1 MAHPTFPTPNSDT
14 IKLPE
19 PKLANI
25 STELILYFVFMK
37 LLIIEDEPQL
47 LKSLEDFASEERF
60 IYDSATRFQSAM
72 ERISLYNYDC
82 IILDINLPD
91 GSGFDLLETLY
102 EGGKTDGV
110 IILSAR
116 DSLDDKLK
124 GLGLG
129 ADDYLTKPFYFSEL
143 NARIKAIIRRKQFK
157 TNKLVHFANLV
168 IEPDQYLVGVNDLEN
183 HILFTKKEYAIL
195 TYLIN
200 NHKRVISKVSL
211 AEYIWG
217 DYVDEAQSFDFLF
230 SQIRNLKRKLKDAGA
245 EVEINNIYGVG
256 YQIKAL

>member
-1 MAHPTFPTPNSDT
+1 
-14 IKLPE
+14 
-19 PKLANI
+19 
-25 STELILYFVFMK
+25 MK
-37 LLIIEDEPQL
+37 LLIVEDEPQL
-47 LKSLEDFASEERF
+47 LKSLEDFASEEGF
-60 IYDSATRFQSAM
+60 IYDSATELQSAT

-91 GSGFDLLETLY
+91 GSGFDLLDTLY
-102 EGGKTDGV
+102 KEGKTDGV

-116 DSLDDKLK
+116 NSLDDKLK

-157 TNKLVHFANLV
+157 TNKLVRFANLV

-183 HILFTKKEYAIL
+183 LISFTKKEYAIL
-195 TYLIN
+195 THLIN

-230 SQIRNLKRKLKDAGA
+230 SQIRNLKRKLKVAGA
-245 EVEINNIYGVG
+245 QIEINNIYGVG

>member
-1 MAHPTFPTPNSDT
+1 
-14 IKLPE
+14 
-19 PKLANI
+19 
-25 STELILYFVFMK
+25 LY
-37 LLIIEDEPQL
+37 D
-47 LKSLEDFASEERF
+47 
-60 IYDSATRFQSAM
+60 
-72 ERISLYNYDC
+72 YDC

-91 GSGFDLLETLY
+91 GNGFDLLEMLHKK
-102 EGGKTDGV
+102 EKTDGV

-157 TNKLVHFANLV
+157 TNKLVHFANMIIDL
-168 IEPDQYLVGVNDLEN
+168 DQFMVAVNNFEN
-183 HILFTKKEYAIL
+183 SISLTKKEYAIL

-200 NHKRVISKVSL
+200 NQKRVTTKVAL

-217 DYVDEAQSFDFLF
+217 DYVDDAQSFDFLF
-230 SQIRNLKRKLKDAGA
+230 SQLRNLRRKLKEAGA
-245 EVEINNIYGVG
+245 QVEIINIYGVG
-256 YQIKAL
+256 YQIKKL

>member
-1 MAHPTFPTPNSDT
+1 
-14 IKLPE
+14 
-19 PKLANI
+19 
-25 STELILYFVFMK
+25 MK
-37 LLIIEDEPQL
+37 LLIVEDEPQL
-47 LKSLEDFASEERF
+47 LKSLEEFASEEGF
-60 IYDSATRFQSAM
+60 IYDSAMGLQSAM

-102 EGGKTDGV
+102 TEDKTDGV

-116 DSLDDKLK
+116 NSLDDKLK

-157 TNKLVHFANLV
+157 TNKLFRFANLV
-168 IEPDQYLVGVNDLEN
+168 IEPDQYLVGVDDLEN
-183 HILFTKKEYAIL
+183 LISFTKKEYAIL
-195 TYLIN
+195 THLIN

-217 DYVDEAQSFDFLF
+217 DYVDEAQSFNFLF
-230 SQIRNLKRKLKDAGA
+230 SQIRNLKRKLKEAGA
-245 EVEINNIYGVG
+245 QVEINNIYGVG
-256 YQIKAL
+256 YQIKGL

>member
-1 MAHPTFPTPNSDT
+1 MKNVFSYLFYKPT
-14 IKLPE
+14 L
-19 PKLANI
+19 NI
-25 STELILYFVFMK
+25 TEVSASVSTELNAYFVGIMK

-47 LKSLEDFASEERF
+47 LNSLEDFASKEGF
-60 IYDSATRFQSAM
+60 IYDSTTSYHTAL
-72 ERISLYNYDC
+72 ERISLYDYDC

-91 GSGFDLLETLY
+91 GNGFDLLEILSK
-102 EGGKTDGV
+102 EDKTDGV

-116 DSLDDKLK
+116 NSLDDKLK

-157 TNKLVHFANLV
+157 TNKSVRFSNLV
-168 IEPDQYLVGVNDLEN
+168 IDPDQYIVGVNDLEN
-183 HILFTKKEYAIL
+183 LISLTKKEYAIL
-195 TYLIN
+195 THLIS
-200 NHKRVISKVSL
+200 NHKRVITKVSL

-230 SQIRNLKRKLKDAGA
+230 SQIRNLRRKLKEAGA
-245 EVEINNIYGVG
+245 QVEISNIYGVG
-256 YQIKAL
+256 YQIKPI

>member
-1 MAHPTFPTPNSDT
+1 
-14 IKLPE
+14 
-19 PKLANI
+19 
-25 STELILYFVFMK
+25 MK
-37 LLIIEDEPQL
+37 LLIVEDEPPL
-47 LKSLEDFASEERF
+47 LKSLEDFASEEGF
-60 IYDSATRFQSAM
+60 IHDSATDLKSAM
-72 ERISLYNYDC
+72 ERILHHNYDC

-102 EGGKTDGV
+102 NEGKTDGV

-116 DSLDDKLK
+116 NSLDDKLK

-157 TNKLVHFANLV
+157 TNKLVRFANLV
-168 IEPDQYLVGVNDLEN
+168 IAPDQYLVGIDNLEN
-183 HILFTKKEYAIL
+183 LISFTKKEYAIL
-195 TYLIN
+195 THLII

-230 SQIRNLKRKLKDAGA
+230 SQIRNLKRKLKEAGA
-245 EVEINNIYGVG
+245 QVEISNIYGVG

>member
-1 MAHPTFPTPNSDT
+1 MILPRDFVLLLNASPFTTT
-14 IKLPE
+14 IAL
-19 PKLANI
+19 
-25 STELILYFVFMK
+25 SLIL
-37 LLIIEDEPQL
+37 
-47 LKSLEDFASEERF
+47 
-60 IYDSATRFQSAM
+60 T
-72 ERISLYNYDC
+72 
-82 IILDINLPD
+82 LPD
-91 GSGFDLLETLY
+91 GNGFDLLEALHK
-102 EGGKTDGV
+102 EGKTNGV

-157 TNKLVHFANLV
+157 TNKVVNFSNLV
-168 IEPDQYLVGVNDLEN
+168 IEPDQHLIGVNNLDSP
-183 HILFTKKEYAIL
+183 ISFTKKEFAL
-195 TYLIN
+195 LSYLIN
-200 NHKRVISKVSL
+200 NHKRVLSKVSL

-230 SQIRNLKRKLKDAGA
+230 SQIRNLKRKLKEAGA
-245 EVEINNIYGVG
+245 EVEINNIYGIG